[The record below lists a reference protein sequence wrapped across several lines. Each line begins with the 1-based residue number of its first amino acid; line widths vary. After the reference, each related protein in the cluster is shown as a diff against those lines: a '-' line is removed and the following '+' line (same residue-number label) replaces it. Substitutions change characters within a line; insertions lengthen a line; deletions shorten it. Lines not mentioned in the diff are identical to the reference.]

1 MTLFSFSGWLAE
13 QLKISQMME
22 NVQALLEHAK
32 DQMQMQRQKKTTRRA
47 AQSEGPVDVQQP
59 RHCSLFI

>member
-1 MTLFSFSGWLAE
+1 MTLFSFWLAE
-13 QLKISQMME
+13 QLKISQME

>member
-1 MTLFSFSGWLAE
+1 MTLFSFWLAE

-32 DQMQMQRQKKTTRRA
+32 DQMQMQR
-47 AQSEGPVDVQQP
+47 
-59 RHCSLFI
+59 

>member
-1 MTLFSFSGWLAE
+1 MTLFSFWLAE
-13 QLKISQMME
+13 QLKISQME

-32 DQMQMQRQKKTTRRA
+32 DQMQRQKKTTRRA

>member
-1 MTLFSFSGWLAE
+1 MTLFSFFGWLAE

-32 DQMQMQRQKKTTRRA
+32 DQMQRQKKTTSRA

-59 RHCSLFI
+59 KHCSLFI

>member
-1 MTLFSFSGWLAE
+1 
-13 QLKISQMME
+13 ME

-32 DQMQMQRQKKTTRRA
+32 DQMQMQRQRKTTSRA

>member
-1 MTLFSFSGWLAE
+1 MTLFSFWLAE

-32 DQMQMQRQKKTTRRA
+32 DQMQMQRQKKTRRA

>member
-1 MTLFSFSGWLAE
+1 MTLFSFWLAE

-47 AQSEGPVDVQQP
+47 AQNEGPVDVQQP